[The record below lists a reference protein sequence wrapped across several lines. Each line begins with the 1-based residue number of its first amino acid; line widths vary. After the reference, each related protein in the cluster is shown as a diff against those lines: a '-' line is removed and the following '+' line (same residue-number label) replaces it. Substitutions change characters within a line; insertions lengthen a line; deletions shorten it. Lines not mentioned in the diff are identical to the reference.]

1 MERTMLARLAT
12 LAVAAGLVG
21 PAAFAQDRAPVTVFA
36 AASLKNALDE
46 AVAIYARRTG
56 TRVTVAYAA
65 SSALARQIEA
75 LAPADLF
82 ISADRDWMDYV
93 QKRGL
98 IRPETRVNLLG
109 NRLVLIAPSDSQA
122 SFPVD
127 RSMPLARTLGGG
139 RLAMADPDTVPAGKY
154 GKAALEA
161 LGAWA
166 AVALRLARAEN
177 VRAALA
183 LVARGEC
190 PLGIVYATD
199 AAVERRVRVVGAFP
213 ADTHPPIVYPAAVT
227 AAASGAAARDFLQF
241 LGSAE
246 AKPVFEKYGFTVLE

>member
-1 MERTMLARLAT
+1 M
-12 LAVAAGLVG
+12 
-21 PAAFAQDRAPVTVFA
+21 VFA

-46 AVAIYARRTG
+46 AVAIYGKRTG
-56 TRVTVAYAA
+56 TRVTVSYAA

-82 ISADRDWMDYV
+82 ISADLDWMDYL

-98 IRPETRVNLLG
+98 IRPETRVNLLR
-109 NRLVLIAPSDSQA
+109 NRLVLIAPSDSKA
-122 SFPVD
+122 SFPID
-127 RSMPLARTLGGG
+127 PSMPLVQTLGGG

-161 LGAWA
+161 LGAWRG
-166 AVALRLARAEN
+166 VASRVARAEN

-199 AAVERRVRVVGAFP
+199 AAVERRVRVLGAFP

-227 AAASGAAARDFLQF
+227 AAARSAAAGGFLQF